1 MAVATRPVT
10 KPITAM
16 TEAEHAAL
24 VARTKRRRAI
34 EGLLIDKIAVYA
46 FLVVLLIFAL
56 LPFAWMF
63 STSIKRP
70 QEQFVRIPR
79 WIPQQPT
86 FEAYRVLIDPKAAN
100 NNNFPLY
107 FWNSMVVSTL
117 STLIAIALAVTAA
130 YAFSRF
136 EFPGKQVMFFGVLGR
151 NMLPLVAFLVPLFQ
165 LMVTL
170 NLQNNYFGLIL
181 AYLTSALPLAIW
193 LLKGFFDS
201 IPNELEKAARIDG
214 CTRFQAFREV
224 ILPLTLPGIVA
235 AAVYCFIT
243 AWNEYTFAVTLTSD
257 PGLRTLQVGQTFFL
271 SENNSNWAALMAV
284 SLAVSVPVVV
294 LFLLVQ
300 RFFVQA
306 LTAGAVKG

>member
-1 MAVATRPVT
+1 MAVAT
-10 KPITAM
+10 KPMTALSD
-16 TEAEHAAL
+16 TEHADL
-24 VARTKRRRAI
+24 VARTKRRRRI
-34 EGLLIDKIAVYA
+34 ESFLIDKVAAYLFVGILLVY
-46 FLVVLLIFAL
+46 AL

-70 QEQFVRIPR
+70 QEQFVRAPR

-100 NNNFPLY
+100 NNNFPRY
-107 FWNSMVVSTL
+107 FLNSMIVSTL
-117 STLIAIALAVTAA
+117 STIIAVALAVTAA

-136 EFPGKQVMFFGVLGR
+136 TFPGKQLMFFAVLGR

-165 LMVTL
+165 LMAAL
-170 NLQNNYFGLIL
+170 NLQNNYFGLVL
-181 AYLTSALPLAIW
+181 AYLTSSLPLAIW

-214 CTRFQAFREV
+214 CTRFQAFREI
-224 ILPLTLPGIVA
+224 ILPLTLPGITA
-235 AAVYCFIT
+235 AAVYCFIN
-243 AWNEYTFAVTLTSD
+243 AWNEYIFAVTLTSD
-257 PGLRTLQVGQTFFL
+257 PNLRTLQVGQTFFL

-284 SLAVSVPVVV
+284 SLAVSIPVVV

-300 RFFVQA
+300 RFFIQA